1 MPVTPLHYPA
11 GYILSKTNKR
21 LSLPGLLVGSVIP
34 DIEVPMMWYLFPG
47 VWDHLLFHSLLG
59 VFTVATLLAVF
70 VTRFIYPP
78 VISIVFG
85 VDREKLRNACKLT
98 PALVVSCMLGALFH
112 VIVDIPMHP
121 FNPTLWPWVSPNE
134 IVGSVVLFF
143 AEGTSIY
150 VGFTRANILFSVIMI
165 VLGVLILVVNL
176 NKNLWEEI
184 WLGNSRISEKDGQD
198 LAGTNHS
205 SSEIWD

>member
-1 MPVTPLHYPA
+1 MPFTPLHYPA

-34 DIEVPMMWYLFPG
+34 DIEVPILRIFFPG

-59 VFTVATLLAVF
+59 VFTVCTLLAVV

-78 VISIVFG
+78 IISLIFG
-85 VDREKLRNACKLT
+85 VDRGELNDVCRFT
-98 PALVVSCMLGALFH
+98 PSLIVSCMLGALFH
-112 VIVDIPMHP
+112 VLVDIPMHP

-134 IVGSVVLFF
+134 IVGPLVIILGGGSVFW
-143 AEGTSIY
+143 
-150 VGFTRANILFSVIMI
+150 GFSRAHILLSVIMG
-165 VLGVLILVVNL
+165 VLGIVILIVNI

-184 WLGNSRISEKDGQD
+184 WLGYSIPVENHERT
-198 LAGTNHS
+198 GTNHS

>member
-1 MPVTPLHYPA
+1 MPFTPFHYPA

-21 LSLPGLLVGSVIP
+21 LSLPGLVVGSVIP
-34 DIEVPMMWYLFPG
+34 DIEVPILRIFFPG

-59 VFTVATLLAVF
+59 VFTVCTLLAVV

-78 VISIVFG
+78 IISLIFG
-85 VDREKLRNACKLT
+85 VDRGELDDVCRVT
-98 PALVVSCMLGALFH
+98 PSLIVSCMLGALFH
-112 VIVDIPMHP
+112 VLVDIPMHP

-134 IVGSVVLFF
+134 IVGPLVIILGGGSVFW
-143 AEGTSIY
+143 
-150 VGFTRANILFSVIMI
+150 GFTRAHILLSVIMG
-165 VLGVLILVVNL
+165 VLGIVILIVNI

-184 WLGNSRISEKDGQD
+184 WLGYNIPVENHERT
-198 LAGTNHS
+198 GTNHS